1 MGTSN
6 QHFTVCACDLYF
18 SRNKKYIKVENF
30 IFQTQKT
37 ACLDLFLSFDN
48 NDFKTRNISEKNAIF
63 GSRFSRPI
71 RIADVKIVR
80 SDWLTS
86 VACQLASAQIADFGA
101 KQPFWGAFLSLFH
114 PLDPPTCIHFWKGNN
129 LSYNISKNLDAASIA
144 EKMAMVLVRK
154 FNIEGT

>member
-1 MGTSN
+1 MGPSN

-18 SRNKKYIKVENF
+18 SRNKKYVKVKNF

-37 ACLDLFLSFDN
+37 ACLYLFLSFDN

-101 KQPFWGAFLSLFH
+101 K
-114 PLDPPTCIHFWKGNN
+114 
-129 LSYNISKNLDAASIA
+129 
-144 EKMAMVLVRK
+144 
-154 FNIEGT
+154 